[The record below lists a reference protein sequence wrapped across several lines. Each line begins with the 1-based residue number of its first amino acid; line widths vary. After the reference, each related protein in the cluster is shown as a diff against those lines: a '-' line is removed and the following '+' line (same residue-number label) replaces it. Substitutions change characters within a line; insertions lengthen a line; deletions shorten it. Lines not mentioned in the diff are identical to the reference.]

1 MLCVSQDSVLKP
13 WPLIPGWQR
22 RSGRVDQNRSEE
34 GDGTG
39 DSGLYSRLVEE
50 EEEDRRCGAMTTGF

>member
-1 MLCVSQDSVLKP
+1 VLKP

-22 RSGRVDQNRSEE
+22 RSGRVDQYRSEE
-34 GDGTG
+34 GDRIG

-50 EEEDRRCGAMTTGF
+50 EEEDRQCGAMTTGF